1 MLPPCFSAT
10 VMAGRFG
17 YSLGSTETD
26 RWLYAGAGGK
36 AILAH
41 CPPGD
46 LDALTL
52 EPLTERTQTDRR
64 ALENDLQTIRE
75 RGWATGEGERIPDAF
90 GVSAPYFVDGNV
102 AGSITAT
109 VTRLRLP
116 ELDVEALAHMVQRS
130 AQQLTRALSV
140 P

>member
-1 MLPPCFSAT
+1 MTT
-10 VMAGRFG
+10 VVDGVRPLHYGLASGVPIP
-17 YSLGSTETD
+17 
-26 RWLYAGAGGK
+26 LYAGAGGK

-41 CPPGD
+41 CPPSD
-46 LDALTL
+46 IQALKL
-52 EPLTERTQTDRR
+52 EPLTERTQTNPR
-64 ALENDLQTIRE
+64 ALKKDLEEIRE
-75 RGWATGEGERIPDAF
+75 RGWAVGDGERIPDAF
-90 GVSAPYFVDGNV
+90 GVSAPYFIDNTI

-116 ELDVEALAHMVQRS
+116 DLDVDALAYMVQQA